1 MRENGKVW
9 LVGAGPGDSGLLT
22 VKGKEVLEEADVI
35 VYDALV
41 SIEILSLLPTNI
53 EKINV
58 GKRANNHNATQG
70 RINQILLEQALMGKK
85 VVRLKGGDPFVFG
98 RGGEEL
104 ELLAAQRIPFEIIPG
119 ITSAVAVPS
128 YAGIPITH
136 RNYSSSFHVITGQ
149 ARKGSAF
156 QINFASLVELDAT
169 LVFLM
174 GISSMDMICEGL
186 MAAGMCKDMP
196 AAVLERGTN
205 AKQRR
210 VVSTIEYLSLQA
222 KKAKIQTPAIIVVG
236 KVCDL
241 SEDFHWA
248 EDRPLGG
255 RQFLITRPARQNST
269 LAKRLRALGAQ
280 VIEMPTITI
289 EKNEDTRYLQS
300 CCEEIGDYPEEWMVF
315 TSPSGVAV
323 FFEQLRNMKFD
334 IRRFFQGAHTVK
346 IAAIGSATARELE
359 QYGFQPDVIP
369 EEYSAKALSQ
379 ELVKSVN
386 QNARI
391 SIFRAREGSELLIPP
406 LEEAGIACR
415 DIPIYETVYTQN
427 DILMES
433 IRELFANHEIDAV
446 TFTSASTV
454 KGFVQTVK
462 EMPLYKEINAVCIG
476 EQTAKEASKY
486 GMKIHISKESSMDSI
501 VELLLQQYAMC

>member
-22 VKGKEVLEEADVI
+22 VKGKEVMEEADVI

-41 SIEILSLLPTNI
+41 SVEILSLLPTDI

-58 GKRANNHNATQG
+58 GKRANNHKAAQEM
-70 RINQILLEQALMGKK
+70 INQILLEQALMGKN

-104 ELLAAQRIPFEIIPG
+104 ELLAAQKIPFEIIPG

-136 RNYSSSFHVITGQ
+136 RDYSSSFHVITGQ
-149 ARKGSAF
+149 ARKGSTA
-156 QINFASLVELDAT
+156 QIDFASLVRLDAT

-174 GISSMDMICEGL
+174 GISSMEMICEGL
-186 MAAGMCKDMP
+186 IAAGMHKDMP

-210 VVSTIEYLSLQA
+210 VVSTIQHLSLQA
-222 KKAKIQTPAIIVVG
+222 QKAKIRTPAIIVVG
-236 KVCDL
+236 KVCRL
-241 SEDFHWA
+241 SEAFHWA

-255 RQFLITRPARQNST
+255 RQFLITRPARHSST

-280 VIEMPTITI
+280 VIEMPTITT
-289 EKNEDTRYLQS
+289 EKIADTKYLRV

-315 TSPSGVAV
+315 TSPSGAAI
-323 FFEQLRNMKFD
+323 FFEQLRDMEFD
-334 IRRFFQGAHTVK
+334 IRRFFRRGHAVK

-359 QYGFQPDVIP
+359 QHGLWPDVIP
-369 EEYSAKALSQ
+369 KEYSAKALSE
-379 ELVKSVN
+379 ELVEIVDR
-386 QNARI
+386 NARI

-406 LEEAGIACR
+406 LEEAGITCR
-415 DIPIYETVYTQN
+415 DISIYETVYRQN
-427 DILMES
+427 DILVES
-433 IRELFANHEIDAV
+433 ICELFVNHEIDAV

-454 KGFVQTVK
+454 KGFVQTV
-462 EMPLYKEINAVCIG
+462 EDAQLYKEINAVCIG
-476 EQTAKEASKY
+476 EQTAKEAAQY
-486 GMKIHISKESSMDSI
+486 GMQIQMSRESSMDSM
-501 VELLLQQYAMC
+501 VELLLQQYGMC